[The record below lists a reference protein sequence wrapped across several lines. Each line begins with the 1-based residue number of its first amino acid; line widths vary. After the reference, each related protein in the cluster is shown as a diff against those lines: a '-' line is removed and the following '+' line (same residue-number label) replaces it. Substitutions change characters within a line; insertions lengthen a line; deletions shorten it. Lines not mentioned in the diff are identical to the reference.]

1 MYIFLKDCNLNS
13 AFNYLLLSLLLYAFF
28 FFVSGFLAKLAS
40 KYSKSKSDP
49 EKKASTDENAASDV
63 YEIVL
68 NLLWKE
74 KKIDY
79 ASYKSLPIVV
89 ILFIILNAA
98 SFISGGK
105 VFEQIY
111 LALIFETFPLL
122 TMPVLFRAYT
132 YYKDCRVWRFD
143 QCKDCAAIT
152 DKFISENKEPI
163 RVVIHYADDS
173 SWAFLSGKSNDTND
187 GRVVSMEKI
196 IKENPLLSILY
207 VLPEGHRAELKN
219 KKWFVS
225 LEYS

>member
-13 AFNYLLLSLLLYAFF
+13 AFNYLLLSLLLYAVF
-28 FFVSGFLAKLAS
+28 FFVSGLFAKLAS

-49 EKKASTDENAASDV
+49 EKKTSTDENAASDV
-63 YEIVL
+63 YEIAL

-98 SFISGGK
+98 SFISRGK

-111 LALIFETFPLL
+111 LALIFETFPFL
-122 TMPVLFRAYT
+122 TMPVLSRAYT
-132 YYKDCRVWRFD
+132 YCKECRVWRFD

-152 DKFISENKEPI
+152 DKFVSEDTEPI

-187 GRVVSMEKI
+187 GRVVSMEEI